1 MTVLPLL
8 PSPASSEFIPRFR
21 AGAVAHMVRMPVAT
35 LRIWEQRYRL
45 TPRGAAAS
53 GHRLYS
59 AADVQRVA
67 LLKQL
72 SDLGHGIGTIAAL
85 DLEQLREVAV
95 THVNTLA
102 GSAQPLT
109 SLTTPREPAPWRI
122 VVVGVALAHRLQL
135 PSLRGR
141 LGRAPEV
148 SGPFAS
154 VAQAVQ
160 AQAGQTGQT
169 RQGADV
175 LLVQAHG
182 LHDTSLAELQAAAG
196 ALGARR
202 LAVFYGFARESV
214 CRAFAAAGVALL
226 REPQTDAALDDWL
239 CDLHG
244 ADGPPGQSATPA
256 ALLGLVSLLGM
267 AGDVIPPRRHDDAT
281 LANFAARSSTVAC
294 ECPRHVVD
302 LLMQLSHFET
312 YSAECEQLSPA
323 DLALHV
329 YLCRTA
335 AAARH
340 LFEVA
345 LERLARHEGL
355 TLAT

>member
-1 MTVLPLL
+1 
-8 PSPASSEFIPRFR
+8 
-21 AGAVAHMVRMPVAT
+21 MVRMPVAT
-35 LRIWEQRYRL
+35 LRIWEQRYQL
-45 TPRGAAAS
+45 TPRKAVS
-53 GHRLYS
+53 SRNRLYS
-59 AADVQRVA
+59 TSDVQRIA

-72 SDLGHGIGTIAAL
+72 SDLGHAIGTIAAL
-85 DLEQLREVAV
+85 DMEQLREVAV
-95 THVNTLA
+95 THVSTMT
-102 GSAQPLT
+102 GSARPLT
-109 SLTTPREPAPWRI
+109 PVREATPWRI
-122 VVVGVALAHRLQL
+122 AVVGVALAHRLQHS
-135 PSLRGR
+135 SLFHR
-141 LGRAPEV
+141 LERTLQMI
-148 SGPFAS
+148 GPFVS
-154 VAQAVQ
+154 LAQAVKT
-160 AQAGQTGQT
+160 QAGQSVDT
-169 RQGADV
+169 
-175 LLVQAHG
+175 LLVQSHG
-182 LHDTSLAELQAAAG
+182 LHDASLAELQAAAG

-202 LAVFYGFARESV
+202 VAVFYGFAKESV

-244 ADGPPGQSATPA
+244 DDGPPGQSATPA
-256 ALLGLVSLLGM
+256 ALLGLVSLLET
-267 AGDVIPPRRHDDAT
+267 AGDVIPPRRHDDTT

-323 DLALHV
+323 DIALHA

-340 LFEVA
+340 LFEIA